1 MFWRKQRAAIEGF
14 HPLHRTL
21 VLEKGFS
28 VSLPRDQWEP
38 VIRSL
43 AGHEAAVKRRKWRV
57 TPRTSRVLVP
67 MLRVLA
73 ADMPPE
79 GLLSVALDM
88 RGADVPEKRGPERPV
103 QVSRPILSMK
113 EWFVVDP
120 WLRMRAELRDGSVV
134 ELAVTDRVRHRKYK
148 KRNPRGK
155 VKYKHKTKTV
165 QMVSVTRRLG
175 KGAAPRPPGTPPPRW
190 IQVRVKDGNRFMIR
204 ANAKLLG
211 PLKDDELRERILH
224 VSTEPFRWTPA
235 GAAGAAGR
243 SAR

>member
-14 HPLHRTL
+14 HPLHRAL
-21 VLEKGFS
+21 VLERWFS

-38 VIRSL
+38 VIQSL
-43 AGHEAAVKRRKWRV
+43 ARHADVVKRRRWRIS
-57 TPRTSRVLVP
+57 PRTSRVLVP

-73 ADMPPE
+73 ADMPAE

-88 RGADVPEKRGPERPV
+88 RGETPEKTGTPRQV
-103 QVSRPILSMK
+103 QVRRPILSMN
-113 EWFVVDP
+113 EWFVFDP

-134 ELAVTDRVRHRKYK
+134 ELAVTDRIRHRKYK

-165 QMVSVTRRLG
+165 QLVSVTRRLG
-175 KGAAPRPPGTPPPRW
+175 KDAAPRPPGTPPPRW

-211 PLKDDELRERILH
+211 PLNDDELRERILH
-224 VSTEPFRWTPA
+224 VSTEPFRWTPP
-235 GAAGAAGR
+235 GAPVRRAQ
-243 SAR
+243 

>member
-1 MFWRKQRAAIEGF
+1 MFWRRQRAAIEEF
-14 HPLHRTL
+14 HPLHRAL
-21 VLEKGFS
+21 VLEKWFS

-43 AGHEAAVKRRKWRV
+43 AGHEAAVRRRKWRV

-79 GLLSVALDM
+79 GLLSVALDL
-88 RGADVPEKRGPERPV
+88 RGDNVPQKLTPARDV

-113 EWFVVDP
+113 EWFVFDP

-134 ELAVTDRVRHRKYK
+134 ELAVTDRIRHRKYK

-165 QMVSVTRRLG
+165 QMISVARRLG
-175 KGAAPRPPGTPPPRW
+175 KGASPRTPGTPPPRW
-190 IQVRVKDGNRFMIR
+190 IRARVKPGSRLTIR
-204 ANAKLLG
+204 ADAKLLG
-211 PLKDDELRERILH
+211 PLPDDELRERILQ
-224 VSTEPFRWTPA
+224 VSTEPFRWTPP
-235 GAAGAAGR
+235 AASVRRAQ
-243 SAR
+243 